1 MMPLVDLVNNNGYTF
16 YMVSIQYFSFQT
28 ELQSGNLVIVRW
40 TRGVRLTISELS
52 TLLMSAGCECVNL
65 VFLVR

>member
-1 MMPLVDLVNNNGYTF
+1 MSLVDLVNNNGYTF

-40 TRGVRLTISELS
+40 TRDVRLTISELS
-52 TLLMSAGCECVNL
+52 TLLMSVGCECVNY